1 MKNFPEVTGNKKV
14 EKQEALLTVIT
25 AWNLTLQEQE
35 RLEDADVT
43 VTRPEKRR
51 KERID
56 LKICMDQADGLMRK
70 IWSQLEKP
78 CREEGMKRTQGVQEG
93 SVYVQAPKGNDK
105 NSEEK
110 AQAGEPR
117 QARGL
122 DLPRKM

>member
-1 MKNFPEVTGNKKV
+1 MKNFPEGTCNKKV

-56 LKICMDQADGLMRK
+56 WKICMDQADGLM
-70 IWSQLEKP
+70 
-78 CREEGMKRTQGVQEG
+78 
-93 SVYVQAPKGNDK
+93 
-105 NSEEK
+105 
-110 AQAGEPR
+110 
-117 QARGL
+117 
-122 DLPRKM
+122 